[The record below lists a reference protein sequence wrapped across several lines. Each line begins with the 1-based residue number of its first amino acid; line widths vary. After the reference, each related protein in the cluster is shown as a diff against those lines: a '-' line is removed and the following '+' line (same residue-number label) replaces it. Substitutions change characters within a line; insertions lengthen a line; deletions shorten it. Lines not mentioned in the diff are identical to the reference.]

1 MTLIHKKAEVATK
14 PGDISDI
21 LNARPVADLSWLD
34 VNEEEYREFEALPKQ
49 NFDMRPELQDYF
61 SEEAKS
67 DLIPN
72 SIHTIVNTKPNEHPN
87 APLPAQGEKVKNKTA
102 RLVMEGR
109 PVAEILTRLA
119 SEFAPADIQAVG
131 GEVRALIAQRGLLG
145 PVYIVASHFPKYG
158 QTGSEDQAFVT
169 RYAKNALFVVASD
182 PLQSALFGRH
192 AVSSPSDIPYDDV
205 VDHYRSQLE
214 QESLKFVQAADS
226 RSSLRLS
233 FTQRQS
239 AAPNEIRTIQKPLR
253 LHKNVE
259 HVASAP
265 SFQLS
270 TDYVKFAR
278 RMMEGRDDR
287 SMLQASES
295 HELSRLASEF
305 GVLGHDYLD
314 VDALGGCS
322 ATLAWLRR
330 ASKTKN
336 HAPRFLVRR
345 EGSCSQC
352 GTASNSTCET
362 LSRVSTF
369 IEAPPSFTR
378 QDFILA
384 CVRSREAGKLSDTDF
399 RNIVNSRKATDNWKS
414 LTAAVNLHVPA
425 PRTAEPKTHRLR
437 VHQSSVDPVNEVD
450 GEQLRVYIARLQNA
464 GVSGDALREKILL
477 RFPEEGVRRHAS
489 VLREAARVDSVQGSH
504 YIDPSC
510 YSDYG
515 RGCSQGAKMFRAS
528 GPKHVLACSS
538 CTGCGLQTAPGWCS
552 KYAKTMIR
560 TLPDAEIHAI
570 RKASQKQ
577 LPVLQVAVRD
587 PGQEWEL
594 EGPSG
599 DLDLGAARQTPDF
612 GFSGR

>member
-1 MTLIHKKAEVATK
+1 MIHKKAEVTTK
-14 PGDISDI
+14 PGDISEI
-21 LNARPVADLSWLD
+21 LNTRPVSDLSWLD
-34 VNEEEYREFEALPKQ
+34 VNEEEYHAFEALPKQ
-49 NFDMRPELQDYF
+49 NFSMQPELQDYF
-61 SEEAKS
+61 SEDAKS

-72 SIHTIVNTKPNEHPN
+72 KIHTIVNTKPNEHPN
-87 APLPAQGEKVKNKTA
+87 APLAAQGEKVKRKTA

-109 PVAEILTRLA
+109 PVADILTRLA
-119 SEFAPADIQAVG
+119 SEFASADIQAVG
-131 GEVRALIAQRGLLG
+131 SEVRALIAQRGLLG
-145 PVYIVASHFPKYG
+145 PVYIVASHFPQYG

-169 RYAKNALFVVASD
+169 RFAKNAMFVVASD

-192 AVSSPSDIPYDDV
+192 VVASPADIPYDEV
-205 VDHYRSQLE
+205 VDHYRSILE
-214 QESLKFVQAADS
+214 QDSVKFVQASDAK
-226 RSSLRLS
+226 SSLRLS
-233 FTQRQS
+233 FTHRQS
-239 AAPNEIRTIQKPLR
+239 AAPNEVQTIQKPLR

-259 HVASAP
+259 HRVASP
-265 SFQLS
+265 TFQLS

-287 SMLQASES
+287 PLLQASES
-295 HELSRLASEF
+295 PELTRLASEF

-322 ATLAWLRR
+322 AALAWLRR
-330 ASKTKN
+330 ASKTKT

-345 EGSCSQC
+345 EAACSNC
-352 GTASNSTCET
+352 GTAKNSTCGT
-362 LSRVSTF
+362 LSRISTF

-378 QDFILA
+378 QDFVLA
-384 CVRSREAGKLSDTDF
+384 CVRSREAGKLSDEDF
-399 RNIVNSRKATDNWKS
+399 RNIVKSRKATDDWKS
-414 LTAAVNLHVPA
+414 LTASVNLHVPA
-425 PRTAEPKTHRLR
+425 PRVAEPKTHRLR
-437 VHQSSVDPVNEVD
+437 AHQSTIDPINEVD
-450 GEQLRVYIARLQNA
+450 GEELRVYIARLQNT
-464 GVSGDALREKILL
+464 GVHGEALREKILL

-489 VLREAARVDSVQGSH
+489 VLREAARVDEVQGSH

-515 RGCSQGAKMFRAS
+515 RGCSQGSKVFRAN
-528 GPKHVLACSS
+528 GPKHILACSS

-560 TLPDAEIHAI
+560 PLPDQELAVLRTAS
-570 RKASQKQ
+570 RKV
-577 LPVLQVAVRD
+577 LPVLKVAVRD

-599 DLDLGAARQTPDF
+599 DLDLGSARQTPDF